1 MNKDYIFN
9 IATHAATFVTGAAV
23 GSFVAG
29 YFVKK
34 KMEALNEKDISDMR
48 EAFKN
53 DKLNSYFPNPASDGS
68 EVEIHTN
75 QPIVTIEETDDG
87 GAIFTTKFNG
97 NTVAEVDSIRQ
108 GGDLDS
114 HKVAYSSYSSSD
126 IDQTNPNNGSDDA
139 KSRPY
144 WIDETDFTN
153 DGLYESETYF
163 LYVDKMNSEP
173 GNTRYVVC
181 DENDVPVD
189 NADTI
194 IGNYEP
200 YVTEYADSIYMRNDA
215 LRTDYEII
223 PTNIPFGPNGPER
236 QIPIS
241 EDSE

>member
-9 IATHAATFVTGAAV
+9 VTTHVATFLIGASIGGFVT
-23 GSFVAG
+23 G

-53 DKLNSYFPNPASDGS
+53 NKLNSYFPNPASDGS

-75 QPIVTIEETDDG
+75 QPVITVKETDDG
-87 GAIFTTKFNG
+87 GAIFTTK
-97 NTVAEVDSIRQ
+97 VAEVDTIHQ
-108 GGDLDS
+108 GGDLDT
-114 HKVAYSSYSSSD
+114 HKVSYSSYSSPDTDQNNMNGTSD
-126 IDQTNPNNGSDDA
+126 NT
-139 KSRPY
+139 KSEPY

-163 LYVDKMNSEP
+163 LYVDEMNSEP
-173 GNTRYVVC
+173 GNTQYVVC
-181 DENDVPVD
+181 DENDVPID
-189 NADTI
+189 NAENVV
-194 IGNYEP
+194 GNYEP
-200 YVTEYADSIYMRNDA
+200 YVTEYADPIYMRNDVM
-215 LRTDYEII
+215 RTDYEII